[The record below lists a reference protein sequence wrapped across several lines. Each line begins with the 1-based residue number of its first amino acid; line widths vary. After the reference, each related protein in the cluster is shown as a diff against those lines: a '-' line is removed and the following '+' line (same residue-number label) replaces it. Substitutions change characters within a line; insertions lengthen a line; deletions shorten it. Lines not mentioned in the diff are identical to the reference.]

1 MDERKYYYGLVDT
14 TNKKYGYGFVLEDD
28 SRRTDDF
35 IEVSEK
41 EHKELFEKQNEGLDI
56 VCFDRKVFNAPQG
69 EYYTDDNGVW
79 HKKDKSE
86 FIREQA
92 LNKAQNLIN
101 EIYLIKA
108 NKAYCGVII
117 NDMLVFETNQTSIT
131 NTVASLALMSDTAT
145 ANWKFYTVG
154 GEPYVQQVSKLQ
166 LAGIAQFGQNMINEC
181 FAVEGQ
187 ANENLQTATIEQL
200 NDEVWRNDFIN
211 GVQAEMDKVNN
222 KLTVSFE

>member
-1 MDERKYYYGLVDT
+1 M
-14 TNKKYGYGFVLEDD
+14 TNYI
-28 SRRTDDF
+28 F
-35 IEVSEK
+35 IENGKINGCGQARQLGDNIQNIEVEECLYNDFCENPNKYIWDDNNIVLNVNYEAEK
-41 EHKELFEKQNEGLDI
+41 ALDYKKELINDI
-56 VCFDRKVFNAPQG
+56 Y
-69 EYYTDDNGVW
+69 E
-79 HKKDKSE
+79 
-86 FIREQA
+86 
-92 LNKAQNLIN
+92 
-101 EIYLIKA
+101 IKA

-187 ANENLQTATIEQL
+187 ANENLQNATIEQL